1 MYRKGYVQCT
11 CWGKGTGFTS
21 NSVLLQENSCLLK
34 EPEKHTLL
42 LLPKPFVVPGERFRE
57 LYYWDSYFIVLG
69 LLVSGLVQPAMVSVE
84 VANCDRISQVIL
96 LYLSSFCHDLTL
108 EVQ

>member
-1 MYRKGYVQCT
+1 M
-11 CWGKGTGFTS
+11 
-21 NSVLLQENSCLLK
+21 LLQENSCLLK

-69 LLVSGLVQPAMVSVE
+69 LLVSGLVQPAMVSVK
-84 VANCDRISQVIL
+84 VTNCDSMN
-96 LYLSSFCHDLTL
+96 
-108 EVQ
+108 